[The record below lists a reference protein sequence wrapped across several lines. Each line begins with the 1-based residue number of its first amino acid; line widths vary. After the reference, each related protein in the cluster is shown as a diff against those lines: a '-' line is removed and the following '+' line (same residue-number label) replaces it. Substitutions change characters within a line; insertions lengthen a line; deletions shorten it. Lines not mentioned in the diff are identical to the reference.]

1 MESEQSGDKFK
12 MNKKIKVELEE
23 DVTII
28 DNIALGSQFINY
40 FYQTWINNP
49 LSFITDDVIKPF
61 SKFKFNNCVF
71 EGVSFVEI
79 LTSFLG
85 NLQFIDCN
93 FEILDSGSRQMY
105 ILVTGTIKNN
115 SIDKRFN
122 QSFMLAY
129 TSDTIKKHS
138 RKWTLM
144 NSLLLLN

>member
-1 MESEQSGDKFK
+1 MESGYKFK
-12 MNKKIKVELEE
+12 MNKKIKIESEE
-23 DVTII
+23 ETPII
-28 DNIALGSQFINY
+28 DSTVLGTQFINY
-40 FYQTWINNP
+40 FYQTWISNP
-49 LSFITDDVIKPF
+49 KSLITDDVIKPF
-61 SKFKFNNCVF
+61 SKLKFNNCIF

-105 ILVTGTIKNN
+105 ILITGIVKND
-115 SIDKRFN
+115 SINKKFS

-129 TSDTIKKHS
+129 TSDNSKKNS

-144 NSLLLLN
+144 NSLLITI